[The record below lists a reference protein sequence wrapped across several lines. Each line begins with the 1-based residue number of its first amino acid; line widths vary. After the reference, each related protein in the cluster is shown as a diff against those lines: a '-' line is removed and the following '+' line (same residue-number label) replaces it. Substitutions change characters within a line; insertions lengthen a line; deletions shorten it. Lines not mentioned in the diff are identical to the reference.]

1 MRKKSYGKKRILE
14 EGGIRLLRNI
24 EKKAITVHIRGLV
37 NELIQ
42 ILITP
47 DENIHYGNINIGQE
61 VQNQSHLKREG
72 TGQKSIKMTDSI
84 IHRTS
89 SPILREDETR
99 TSFRT
104 ISSPHNIH
112 IRRSPERIRKKPQG
126 DFLIS
131 NFKRLIIKGL
141 LMFPILLFH
150 LNMSI

>member
-14 EGGIRLLRNI
+14 EGGMRLLRNI
-24 EKKAITVHIRGLV
+24 EKKAVTVHIRGLV

-47 DENIHYGNINIGQE
+47 DENIHYGNIGQE
-61 VQNQSHLKREG
+61 FQNQSHLKREG
-72 TGQKSIKMTDSI
+72 TGQKSIKMTASI
-84 IHRTS
+84 INRTS

-131 NFKRLIIKGL
+131 NLKRLIIKGL
-141 LMFPILLFH
+141 HMFPILLFH